1 MTIGCNLC
9 AAYGVGV
16 SFLSSTGDFDL
27 AAIPNPLQITDSG
40 GTRLLGREIGMGLVS
55 QIEVK

>member
-9 AAYGVGV
+9 AAYGV

-27 AAIPNPLQITDSG
+27 AAIPNPLQITDSV

-55 QIEVK
+55 QIEV